1 MWVRWSRPASWSSW
15 PVCSWWST
23 GDTRSGIWGF
33 RSQAWIEG
41 NCGTRDL
48 GLGTGQRRIQ
58 PERSISN
65 GVVPHQFLSSPQSP
79 VPNPVVMRTLT
90 VWVPVGFPDVR
101 PGDDLSRLI
110 PEIFRF
116 NDVAPEDLDVLVVAQ
131 KVVSKAEGSVV
142 NLDEVT
148 PGPRALQLA
157 EEAKKDP
164 RLCQV
169 ILNESRA
176 VLRVRPGLIIA
187 EHRLGFICANAG
199 VDHSNVGLGPQW
211 VATLPKNPDASA
223 EAIRQAIAQALG
235 ARVGVIIN
243 DTHGR
248 PFREGAVGVAIG
260 LAGMEPLYSYIGEQ
274 DLYGYVLQTSV
285 ESVADELASA
295 ASLLQGQAAEGTP
308 LALIRGVR
316 IEPGRGGA
324 RRALR
329 APAKDRF
336 RWQNRESRKQKARNR
351 NSEAGLS
358 RPVPSAG

>member
-1 MWVRWSRPASWSSW
+1 M
-15 PVCSWWST
+15 
-23 GDTRSGIWGF
+23 
-33 RSQAWIEG
+33 
-41 NCGTRDL
+41 
-48 GLGTGQRRIQ
+48 
-58 PERSISN
+58 
-65 GVVPHQFLSSPQSP
+65 
-79 VPNPVVMRTLT
+79 
-90 VWVPVGFPDVR
+90 
-101 PGDDLSRLI
+101 DLSRVILDLV
-110 PEIFRF
+110 RR
-116 NDVAPEDLDVLVVAQ
+116 NNLTPEDLDVFVIAH
-131 KVVSKAEGSVV
+131 KVVSKSEGSVV

-148 PGPRALQLA
+148 PTSRGEALA
-157 EEAKKDP
+157 EETGKDP

-176 VLRVRPGLIIA
+176 ILRVRPGLIIA

-211 VATLPKNPDASA
+211 VATLPADPDRSA
-223 EAIRQAIAQALG
+223 QAIRQAIAEALG
-235 ARVGVIIN
+235 VRVGGIIN

-324 RRALR
+324 LR
-329 APAKDRF
+329 LLREPAKDMF
-336 RWQNRESRKQKARNR
+336 R
-351 NSEAGLS
+351 
-358 RPVPSAG
+358 

>member
-1 MWVRWSRPASWSSW
+1 
-15 PVCSWWST
+15 
-23 GDTRSGIWGF
+23 
-33 RSQAWIEG
+33 
-41 NCGTRDL
+41 
-48 GLGTGQRRIQ
+48 
-58 PERSISN
+58 
-65 GVVPHQFLSSPQSP
+65 
-79 VPNPVVMRTLT
+79 MRTLT

-110 PEIFRF
+110 LDIFRF

-148 PGPRALQLA
+148 PGPRALHLA

-169 ILNESRA
+169 ILNEARA

-211 VATLPKNPDASA
+211 VALLPKNPDASA
-223 EAIRQAIAQALG
+223 EAIRHGMAEALG
-235 ARVGVIIN
+235 VRVGVIIN

-324 RRALR
+324 GRLLR
-329 APAKDRF
+329 PAEQDLF
-336 RWQNRESRKQKARNR
+336 R
-351 NSEAGLS
+351 
-358 RPVPSAG
+358 